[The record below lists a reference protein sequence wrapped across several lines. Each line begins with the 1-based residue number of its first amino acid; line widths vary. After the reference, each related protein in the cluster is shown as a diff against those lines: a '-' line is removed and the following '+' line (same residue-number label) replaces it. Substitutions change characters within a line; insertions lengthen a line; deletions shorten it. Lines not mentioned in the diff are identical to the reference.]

1 MVFTEVGT
9 SVEGKK
15 IAFQCRKFYVQR
27 PYKEER
33 LKYKTVYPVK
43 LSIFGI
49 ATIETELNPKKHIIS
64 KSSHLN
70 KGDEIRG
77 EAIKLFSIKPIPD
90 KSVKHGTGKHKAN
103 FSYSKD
109 DTYRTAYQQC
119 ACNDSDGR
127 ETVSCRTG

>member
-1 MVFTEVGT
+1 MVFTEVGA
-9 SVEGKK
+9 SIEGKK
-15 IAFQCRKFYVQR
+15 IAFQCRKFYAQR

-33 LKYKTVYPVK
+33 LEYKTVYPVK

-49 ATIETELNPKKHIIS
+49 AIIETELDPKEYIIN

-77 EAIKLFSIKPIPD
+77 EAIKAFSVKPIPGT
-90 KSVKHGTGKHKAN
+90 SVKHATGTHKAN

-109 DTYRTAYQQC
+109 NTYAEIEIASRHILEKKQEPE
-119 ACNDSDGR
+119 S
-127 ETVSCRTG
+127 